1 MLPGEVANG
10 RFVEFS
16 LPEIW
21 FCGMGAHE
29 KAHQPDWLESHG
41 SLSRQPVFV
50 PVRDQNGLIIL
61 DRDEYMRPGTT
72 VEDLGKLKR
81 SEERP
86 CRERV
91 SSPV

>member
-50 PVRDQNGLIIL
+50 PVRDQTTAYTLLPLAAHNPKDRISRSRARGLT
-61 DRDEYMRPGTT
+61 PGMATQ
-72 VEDLGKLKR
+72 L
-81 SEERP
+81 
-86 CRERV
+86 
-91 SSPV
+91 